1 MLIEFVGSRFF
12 YGQLL
17 TQMKARMTTVQMIE
31 GWLATALTKL
41 GIALP
46 TSWQLVHSPQS
57 EFGDY
62 ATSLCLSLFK
72 TLTPE
77 QKAQFKSPQQLSVQV
92 AKAVV
97 EAATESG
104 FLQKVESAGPGFI
117 NLTLTQTYLLSQ
129 LAEVIKQ
136 DSAYGQTTQ
145 LANKKVSVEYTDP
158 NPFKELHL
166 GHLYSNLV
174 GEAVARVME
183 ANGAQVWRVDYY
195 GNTGLH
201 VAKSVWG
208 MKKKLEKE
216 DLTLEALATQPISV
230 RQAFLGKCY
239 AFGVNSFESDEA
251 AKTEITHLN
260 TLIHAVAQELQIE
273 NEGWVPAV
281 DYNKFVNAPEFD
293 RVEIKKLYG
302 AGLKW
307 SLEYFETLYQKLGTK
322 FDGYYPESKVG
333 ERGYQVV
340 RDNLKPGMF
349 EDSNGTIIYP
359 GEKYGLH
366 TRVFIN
372 KLGLPTYE
380 AKEIGL
386 AHAKYDDFK
395 YDKSI
400 IVVGKEVKEYFKV
413 VLDALRKINPA
424 LGNITYALTHGM
436 VKLPEGKMSSRSG
449 NVITVEGLFEQAK
462 EAAELII
469 TNSDLPATEKNDIA
483 EKVGMASVKY
493 ALLKADAGNDVVFS
507 FKESVSFSGN
517 SGPYLQY
524 TVARCNAVL
533 EKAGE
538 AVKAVSE
545 LNNLE
550 MNPAEVSLI
559 RQLVQLPETVAQ
571 VPEIL
576 SLHLLCN
583 YCYELASA
591 YNAFYNT
598 HSILGNA
605 DRPVSAETK
614 QFRLALTLATKI
626 ALTNALKLLGIV
638 CPKRM

>member
-1 MLIEFVGSRFF
+1 
-12 YGQLL
+12 
-17 TQMKARMTTVQMIE
+17 MKVPMTTVQMIE
-31 GWLATALTKL
+31 NWLATALSNL
-41 GIALP
+41 DLPVP

-72 TLTPE
+72 TLSPE
-77 QKAQFKSPQQLSVQV
+77 QKAQFKSPQQLSVQI
-92 AKAVV
+92 AEAVTAV
-97 EAATESG
+97 TKESG
-104 FLQKVESAGPGFI
+104 FLQKAESAGPGFI
-117 NLTLTQTYLLSQ
+117 NLTLTSAYLVSQ
-129 LAEVIKQ
+129 LAEVINQ
-136 DSAYGQTTQ
+136 ASAYGQTTQ
-145 LANKKVSVEYTDP
+145 LAGKKVSVEYTDP

-166 GHLYSNLV
+166 GHLYSNLI
-174 GEAVARVME
+174 GEAIARVME
-183 ANGAQVWRVDYY
+183 ANGAVVWRNDFY
-195 GNTGLH
+195 GDTGLH

-208 MKKKLEKE
+208 MKKKLAEE
-216 DLTLEALATQPISV
+216 NVTLETLAAQPISI

-239 AFGVNSFESDEA
+239 AFGVNSFEADET

-260 TLIHAVAQELQIE
+260 TLIHAVAQELHVE

-293 RVEIKKLYG
+293 RAEIKKLYG
-302 AGLKW
+302 SGLKW
-307 SLEYFETLYQKLGTK
+307 SLEYFETLYAKLGTK

-340 RDNLKPGMF
+340 KANIKPGLF
-349 EDSNGTIIYP
+349 EDSDGTIIYP

-380 AKEIGL
+380 AKDTGL
-386 AHAKYDDFK
+386 AYAKYDDFK

-400 IVVGKEVKEYFKV
+400 IVVGKEVKEYFRV
-413 VLDALRKINPA
+413 VLDALRRFNPA
-424 LGNITYALTHGM
+424 LGNITHALTHGM

-449 NVITVEGLFEQAK
+449 NVITVEGLFDQAK
-462 EAAELII
+462 QAAELII
-469 TNSDLPATEKNDIA
+469 TNTDLPATEKTEIA

-533 EKAGE
+533 EKSGE
-538 AVKAVSE
+538 TVQPILATTQ
-545 LNNLE
+545 LE
-550 MNPAEVSLI
+550 MNPAEVHVI

-605 DRPVSAETK
+605 DRPVSPETK
-614 QFRLALTLATKI
+614 QFRLALTLAIT
-626 ALTNALKLLGIV
+626 
-638 CPKRM
+638 CPNRM